1 MSDLN
6 RLSATTAARKLAARE
21 ITAEALLADCIARI
35 HEREAQVRAFT
46 FLDADGAMRRAREL
60 DAGPPRGLLHGLPI
74 AVKDLF
80 DTFDMPAAYGS
91 PIYANHRPRS
101 DAACVALAR
110 AAGAIVVGKTVTT
123 EFATFHPGPTC
134 NPHNLAHTPGGSSS
148 GSAAAVADDMVPLA
162 FGTQTAGSIVRPAA
176 YCGVVGYKPTYGT
189 VNRAGVKL
197 ISDTL
202 DTVGVLAR
210 TVPDVALFVAAIT
223 DRHELL
229 VDRPRT
235 DAPRIAMCTTHEWD
249 RAQPETVGVFE
260 QAKERLRAAG
270 AMVHDVTLPP
280 PFAQLAQAQTTVMVY
295 EVAKSLSYEN
305 SRHRDQLSP
314 EMTTMIDAGLA
325 VSPAQYDA
333 ARELARTCRAM
344 LPQVFGDAEVLLAP
358 STQGEAP
365 SGIVATGDPIF
376 NRIWTL
382 LQVPVVHVPAGVG
395 PRAMPLGLSVVGPLG
410 ADRATLLAAD
420 WIHARLDATGAPR

>member
-80 DTFDMPAAYGS
+80 DTIDMPAAYGS

-176 YCGVVGYKPTYGT
+176 YCGVV
-189 VNRAGVKL
+189 
-197 ISDTL
+197 
-202 DTVGVLAR
+202 
-210 TVPDVALFVAAIT
+210 
-223 DRHELL
+223 
-229 VDRPRT
+229 
-235 DAPRIAMCTTHEWD
+235 
-249 RAQPETVGVFE
+249 
-260 QAKERLRAAG
+260 
-270 AMVHDVTLPP
+270 
-280 PFAQLAQAQTTVMVY
+280 
-295 EVAKSLSYEN
+295 
-305 SRHRDQLSP
+305 
-314 EMTTMIDAGLA
+314 
-325 VSPAQYDA
+325 
-333 ARELARTCRAM
+333 
-344 LPQVFGDAEVLLAP
+344 
-358 STQGEAP
+358 
-365 SGIVATGDPIF
+365 
-376 NRIWTL
+376 
-382 LQVPVVHVPAGVG
+382 
-395 PRAMPLGLSVVGPLG
+395 
-410 ADRATLLAAD
+410 
-420 WIHARLDATGAPR
+420 